1 MMTGETFPQISGP
14 GWRRVTTKRRLERQ
28 LVNSVD
34 MEEVD
39 MVGKEQ
45 VESLFSLGRAKLIKF
60 YRYNI
65 PTIYF
70 HNIILT
76 VVYYTS

>member
-1 MMTGETFPQISGP
+1 
-14 GWRRVTTKRRLERQ
+14 
-28 LVNSVD
+28 
-34 MEEVD
+34 

-65 PTIYF
+65 PTTYF

-76 VVYYTS
+76 VVHSTGMTNMK